1 MVMNMNKVLAK
12 SYWVWTQKAESADP
26 KRHRAGEMVWP
37 HYAKEAPQK
46 WVDEGLI
53 VDRAEYA
60 EEGQLDLI
68 DLLDM

>member
-1 MVMNMNKVLAK
+1 MNMSKALAK
-12 SYWVWTQKAESADP
+12 SFWVWTQKAESADP

-53 VDRAEYA
+53 VDRSEYTA
-60 EEGQLDLI
+60 EGQADLFDYI
-68 DLLDM
+68 KG